1 MLIIAHRGASGEFA
15 EGSQLAY
22 EQAIDQGA
30 DGFECDLRLTKDNQ
44 IICYHDSNTKRLS
57 GIDLEIA
64 KSSFDQLNQGNSIY
78 PFEQLLKLAIANKK
92 DLVIEFK
99 HPVPTAG
106 RVERLTYILLKQYKD
121 EIKSAGI
128 RINLISFSYFAT
140 LRNIFMSHG
149 LYQSGLLINNKFY
162 AKIMPT
168 KIAAVDIK
176 LLSKC
181 PDIAVRYKKRGI
193 KLYIWTVNTEFDLK
207 LCEKLGA
214 YAVITDYP
222 ARTRNILGYP

>member
-1 MLIIAHRGASGEFA
+1 MLIIAHRGASGEFP
-15 EGSQLAY
+15 EGSQIAY
-22 EQAIDQGA
+22 EQALSQGA

-57 GIDLEIA
+57 NIELKIA
-64 KSSFDQLNQGNSIY
+64 DTNYAQLSQSMPPY
-78 PFEQLLKLAIANKK
+78 PFEQLLKIALANKK

-106 RVERLTYILLKQYKD
+106 RVERLTHRLLKQYKN
-121 EIKSAGI
+121 EIKSSGI
-128 RINLISFSYFAT
+128 SITLISFSYFAT
-140 LRNIFMSHG
+140 LRNIFMARG

-162 AKIMPT
+162 ARIIPT

-176 LLSKC
+176 LLSKY
-181 PDIAVRYKKRGI
+181 PDIALRYIKKEK
-193 KLYIWTVNTEFDLK
+193 KLYIWTVNNESDLK

-214 YAVITDYP
+214 TAVITDYP
-222 ARTRNILGYP
+222 DLILNYLK

>member
-1 MLIIAHRGASGEFA
+1 MLIIAHRGASGDFP

-78 PFEQLLKLAIANKK
+78 PFEQLLKLTLANKK

-106 RVERLTYILLKQYKD
+106 RVEKLTHSLLKQYKD

-128 RINLISFSYFAT
+128 RITLISFSYFAT
-140 LRNIFMSHG
+140 LRNIFMSRG

-176 LLSKC
+176 LLSKY
-181 PDIAVRYKKRGI
+181 PEIAVRYKKRGK
-193 KLYIWTVNTEFDLK
+193 KLYIWTVNTESDLK

-214 YAVITDYP
+214 FAVITDYP
-222 ARTRNILGYP
+222 ARTRKLLGYP